1 MDEDSMISVEDDL
14 EFQSEEPL
22 DQPYMPIEMET
33 GHLSEA
39 LVQAFEPAPIN
50 ENPTQNPMR
59 AVPGLR

>member
-1 MDEDSMISVEDDL
+1 MISVEDDP
-14 EFQSEEPL
+14 EFQSEEPV
-22 DQPYMPIEMET
+22 DQPYMSIEMET

-39 LVQAFEPAPIN
+39 FVQAFEPTPVN